1 MALTV
6 VCRRLSSV
14 LQVTGAS
21 RGGAAASAS
30 RWGSCRA
37 GKEPGLQIGF
47 EALQEKVLSLRM
59 MAKRG
64 ASLARK
70 CILRKVHII
79 GLKLLWKTG
88 LDNVNLVKV

>member
-1 MALTV
+1 M
-6 VCRRLSSV
+6 
-14 LQVTGAS
+14 
-21 RGGAAASAS
+21 
-30 RWGSCRA
+30 
-37 GKEPGLQIGF
+37 QIGF

-70 CILRKVHII
+70 CILRMVHII